1 MRVGNGRVKRAMYP
15 PGFRWSTHMGPNVDS
30 DLCMHAHIGFL
41 AQGHIQGE
49 YTDGCTF
56 EYVAPQVVTIE
67 PGHDAWVVGDE
78 AAVLIQFDSE
88 EGTARRFGLPA
99 RALALGER
107 VRVPDRLR
115 LGLPWTYVFLFV
127 IARMDVSSRSFP
139 ARRRSSSPA
148 FSPPRATLYL
158 VLVILFAAGGA
169 ILGDNVPYWIGRKTG
184 HRIVNRFFKGER
196 RKQIDWAHRQVQ
208 ERGGYLII
216 VGRFIP
222 AGRTAVTLSCGML
235 EMPWRRFIAFD
246 VAAGLVWAT
255 YAAMLG
261 YVGGRT
267 FEENPL
273 YGFLLAFAV
282 ALAVTGLVEAYR
294 WLRKRG
300 VLARG

>member
-1 MRVGNGRVKRAMYP
+1 V
-15 PGFRWSTHMGPNVDS
+15 FES
-30 DLCMHAHIGFL
+30 L
-41 AQGHIQGE
+41 
-49 YTDGCTF
+49 TD
-56 EYVAPQVVTIE
+56 YVS
-67 PGHDAWVVGDE
+67 G
-78 AAVLIQFDSE
+78 S
-88 EGTARRFGLPA
+88 
-99 RALALGER
+99 
-107 VRVPDRLR
+107 
-115 LGLPWTYVFLFV
+115 PWTYAFLFGIAALDV
-127 IARMDVSSRSFP
+127 IIPLVPSETSVILAGVLASTGDLV
-139 ARRRSSSPA
+139 
-148 FSPPRATLYL
+148 L

-169 ILGDNVPYWIGRKTG
+169 ILGDNVSYWIGRKVG

-196 RKQIDWAHRQVQ
+196 RKQVDWAHRQVQ

-282 ALAVTGLVEAYR
+282 ALAVTGIIEAYR